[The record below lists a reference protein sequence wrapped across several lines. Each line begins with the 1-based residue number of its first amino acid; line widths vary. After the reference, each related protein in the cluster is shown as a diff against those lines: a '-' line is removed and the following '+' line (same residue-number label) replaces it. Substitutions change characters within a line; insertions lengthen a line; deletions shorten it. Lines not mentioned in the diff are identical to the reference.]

1 MIERPKTPLEQA
13 NEMLLKDHPA
23 ERLKKIEG
31 ETRGHLTRRIFM
43 YAKACRR
50 RFWVFGGVEIHL

>member
-1 MIERPKTPLEQA
+1 MNERPKTRLEQA

-31 ETRGHLTRRIFM
+31 EAPSVVGLITTEIDLARRTER
-43 YAKACRR
+43 KQ
-50 RFWVFGGVEIHL
+50 